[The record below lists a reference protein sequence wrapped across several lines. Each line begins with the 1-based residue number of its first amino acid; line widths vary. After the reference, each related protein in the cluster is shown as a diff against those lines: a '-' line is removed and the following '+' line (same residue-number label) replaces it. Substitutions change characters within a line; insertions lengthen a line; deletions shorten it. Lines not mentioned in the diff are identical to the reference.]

1 MCVCVCGWR
10 DSLLHVTPSP
20 TKSGRH
26 SHSKPSLVLIH
37 VALDEQLSSPNSHSS
52 ISAAERERGGGEEG
66 EGERRGEREGE
77 GRGGGEGGIGRGGE
91 GGGGGGGGGGR
102 ERESYWV
109 YVVNGILGGYV

>member
-1 MCVCVCGWR
+1 MCVCVWWR

-37 VALDEQLSSPNSHSS
+37 VALDEQLSNPNSHSS
-52 ISAAERERGGGEEG
+52 ISAAERERGGG
-66 EGERRGEREGE
+66 
-77 GRGGGEGGIGRGGE
+77 
-91 GGGGGGGGGGR
+91 GGR
-102 ERESYWV
+102 EREGYWV